1 MAERGI
7 IFKDDFVSTPGKS
20 WFDMSFDYL
29 FSMNFGELVPSTCM
43 ECMGGDVIHAKTD
56 SFVRL
61 SPLVAPTFGKAN
73 MFSYHFYVRN
83 YSIWKG
89 WRAFY
94 AEGDQRESWQRAMT
108 GEFIPPEVPFI
119 YPHRIM
125 SLLAS
130 LKYQLTPVKANA
142 DAIYRDGFNL
152 SFTSVGDSMMKF
164 ATDYTGPAF
173 VLYYSQ
179 DQAHSY
185 IVPSLSRGILS
196 DKFVPLYEY
205 NECIIIPF
213 AWNKYEHGFL
223 DDESGFASV
232 IKEIY
237 NPFSNGTLFD
247 YLGLDLSG
255 HYTKVAEWLE
265 DTLKSIRTILHDD
278 NPHLTFDSEYSSD
291 IIDDVHLGALGNEI
305 PAVFTRNFLTTHYI
319 FGIFYNHNSQMCG
332 VTTSNVKSYAGYDTD
347 YEADFLNFDFGN
359 IIDLTAKVSTLPLRA
374 YHSIYNDYFRDE
386 NYISVNSN
394 VDFARDG
401 EDIDYTVPLE
411 DIFEY
416 LTLKIK
422 AYEHDPYTTALPQA
436 QRGAPV
442 RFLNDA
448 RLTINGDSYNVPSG
462 TPYNGSI
469 VVTAGYGLTASA
481 QTSTTGADGTR
492 LNIVADLSAA
502 TIENFRFAN
511 ATQRLLEKIARS
523 GNRYYEYMRAIYGVV
538 VDDAKVDRPIF
549 LGGDKSPIQISEVLQ
564 TSASEVTT
572 DQPLG
577 QMAGRGVSVGNDDF
591 IEYIAPDPG
600 FFIEICCAL
609 PRTNYQ
615 QGLAPMLHR
624 FDRLDFAIPDY
635 AQLGEQQV
643 PQRELWY
650 TANDSDDETPFGY
663 QSRYYDM
670 KYQRDR
676 TSGSFKDSL
685 SFWTWSRIFDQA
697 PIAGREFLEVR
708 PDYRQF
714 AVTDKNAEHIYV
726 HMWHDI
732 QVNRALPVFGTPKL

>member
-1 MAERGI
+1 MAERGVS
-7 IFKDDFVSTPGKS
+7 FKDDFVSTPGKS

-43 ECMGGDVIHAKTD
+43 ECMAGDVIHAKSD

-61 SPLVAPTFGKAN
+61 APLVAPTFGKAN

-83 YSIWKG
+83 RSIWKS
-89 WRAFY
+89 WESFFTEA
-94 AEGDQRESWQRAMT
+94 DQRESWQQSMQGA
-108 GEFIPPEVPFI
+108 FVPPEMPYIKPMIYLRHMTNSTWMHGGTMINSHNYALAYDNSTGKAFI
-119 YPHRIM
+119 
-125 SLLAS
+125 SDACNLNLLVIRATGDVELYEGINGS
-130 LKYQLTPVKANA
+130 NLCLFDYDFKTNKNAETIFVAYIPNKYDSQNERE
-142 DAIYRDGFNL
+142 IDGYN
-152 SFTSVGDSMMKF
+152 VGD
-164 ATDYTGPAF
+164 
-173 VLYYSQ
+173 
-179 DQAHSY
+179 
-185 IVPSLSRGILS
+185 R
-196 DKFVPLYEY
+196 
-205 NECIIIPF
+205 
-213 AWNKYEHGFL
+213 KY
-223 DDESGFASV
+223 
-232 IKEIY
+232 Y

-255 HYTKVAEWLE
+255 HYVHQANYVQRMVVNSRTALNDNNPSLLFGGIQDGRIFLNGDLLFDLPDFLKNKFVCLVA
-265 DTLKSIRTILHDD
+265 
-278 NPHLTFDSEYSSD
+278 
-291 IIDDVHLGALGNEI
+291 
-305 PAVFTRNFLTTHYI
+305 
-319 FGIFYNHNSQMCG
+319 YNHNDQCVTKELFELSAYQLTGDQTHASDVASLDPG
-332 VTTSNVKSYAGYDTD
+332 VFYT
-347 YEADFLNFDFGN
+347 ADGK
-359 IIDLTAKVSTLPLRA
+359 ISTLPLRA
-374 YHSIYNDYFRDE
+374 YHSIYIDYFRDE
-386 NYISVNSN
+386 NYISVNP
-394 VDFARDG
+394 VIDFSRDG
-401 EDIDYTVPLE
+401 NDIPYADNPEYDNVF
-411 DIFEY
+411 DY
-416 LTLKIK
+416 LTLNYK

-436 QRGAPV
+436 QRGASV
-442 RFLNDA
+442 RFLNDSML
-448 RLTINGDSYNVPSG
+448 RLDRSHTASIGSTDYRNSGSSVAVSDNGVSISVSTSP
-462 TPYNGSI
+462 TQGSVTGNPI
-469 VVTAGYGLTASA
+469 VV
-481 QTSTTGADGTR
+481 
-492 LNIVADLSAA
+492 DLSAA

-511 ATQRLLEKIARS
+511 ATQKLLEKIARS
-523 GNRYYEYMRAIYGVV
+523 GNRYYEYMKAIYGAVI
-538 VDDAKVDRPIF
+538 DDAKIDRPIY

-591 IEYIAPDPG
+591 IEYIAPDNG

-615 QGLAPMLHR
+615 QGLAPMFHR

-650 TANDSDDETPFGY
+650 SADDTDDETPFGY

-697 PIAGREFLEVR
+697 PIAGKEFIEVR

-714 AVTDKNAEHIYV
+714 AVTDKNVEHIYV

-732 QVNRALPVFGTPKL
+732 QVNRCLPVFGTPSL